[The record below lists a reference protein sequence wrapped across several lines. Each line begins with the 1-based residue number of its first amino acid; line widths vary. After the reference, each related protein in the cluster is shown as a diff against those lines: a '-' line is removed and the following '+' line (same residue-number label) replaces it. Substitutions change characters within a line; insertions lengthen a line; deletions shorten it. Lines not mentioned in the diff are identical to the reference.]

1 MSRSQDGPQGPA
13 VAEGG
18 KCLRI
23 IYAEADQHTVHHTWS
38 PDAAR
43 GLQLTTQRKDPSVNG
58 GWVKGSKVYVP
69 AFENALSKMAKEK
82 AHEFMHAKRETA
94 KRSASPSDKEEGG
107 QEEEGQDEGVGPRRS
122 GRAKTKSKR
131 LHDQGYRSSSSGEEE
146 GESESD
152 VESDVDGSEEEYTE
166 REKAGGAES
175 SEEEE
180 EEEEEESERSVSGVE
195 TVRVEKVTVDHKVNI
210 ASASRFCS
218 ACRPCDYGK
227 CCVRANYP
235 ALVPEFKLAVG
246 EEVLVV
252 DTGVDPSGVDVGVGG
267 KRKKAR

>member
-166 REKAGGAES
+166 REKAGGVKS

-180 EEEEEESERSVSGVE
+180 EEEEEESEGSVSGVGM
-195 TVRVEKVTVDHKVNI
+195 VRVENVTVDHKVNI
-210 ASASRFCS
+210 ASASCFCS
-218 ACRPCDYGK
+218 AQTVERVTTPS
-227 CCVRANYP
+227 
-235 ALVPEFKLAVG
+235 
-246 EEVLVV
+246 VV
-252 DTGVDPSGVDVGVGG
+252 FPPSTPLLFLSLNWPWWRRFSSWILG
-267 KRKKAR
+267 

>member
-1 MSRSQDGPQGPA
+1 M
-13 VAEGG
+13 
-18 KCLRI
+18 
-23 IYAEADQHTVHHTWS
+23 HHTWS

-166 REKAGGAES
+166 REMAGRGGIIRTGGRGRGGG
-175 SEEEE
+175 
-180 EEEEEESERSVSGVE
+180 ERGFCVE
-195 TVRVEKVTVDHKVNI
+195 GRDG
-210 ASASRFCS
+210 S
-218 ACRPCDYGK
+218 CREGYRRRQG
-227 CCVRANYP
+227 
-235 ALVPEFKLAVG
+235 
-246 EEVLVV
+246 
-252 DTGVDPSGVDVGVGG
+252 
-267 KRKKAR
+267 